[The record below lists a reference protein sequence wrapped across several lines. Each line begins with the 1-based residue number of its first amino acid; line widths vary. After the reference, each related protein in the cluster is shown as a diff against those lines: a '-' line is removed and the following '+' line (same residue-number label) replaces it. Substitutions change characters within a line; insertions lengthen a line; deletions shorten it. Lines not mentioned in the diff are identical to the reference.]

1 MAIWITSSYPDCAA
15 EVKIN
20 QIVQPHVQL
29 KSLALMHNQL
39 PPNHKRHKELECPH
53 KLKLPGHQFQGII
66 TSKQLNDYGVHEE
79 LFFFHNL
86 IPHIP
91 HPQATTNSKRQ
102 GIEMS

>member
-79 LFFFHNL
+79 LFFFSQSH
-86 IPHIP
+86 
-91 HPQATTNSKRQ
+91 TTYSSSTGYDQFKETRN
-102 GIEMS
+102 